1 LERPENCPI
10 NIYDVMLKCWQWEPY
25 MRPTFEKIHSELENL
40 FHEFSTSASISTTC
54 LNLTNLNVNPSLINN
69 SPVLTIN
76 NLGVAP
82 YSSHS
87 QNLISTTP
95 TNQHTLSSFQT
106 SSLATRKNHVPPPR
120 PPERSCS
127 FKDVENL
134 QHINL
139 PLSLNAENKPT
150 HVMRIDKDNLINN
163 LSPNLN
169 AIPSSTST
177 LSLLSPQN
185 SNVNNINVQKNPF
198 SIQSNHKS
206 RPKSRVFTSNGTSNE
221 SYDLNQNSNEEN
233 KEQNKTSL
241 NLRQTIN
248 IINNKFGTL
257 PSKISNKNNSK
268 ITKNNEQSNENDL
281 KEEKEL
287 NEFQRVFN
295 QLKKQ
300 PKEDENSTKPV
311 KINEIDEDKN
321 KELNIKTA
329 LFKSTQ
335 SNHNLKKT
343 SDTEN
348 LTIKENK
355 TPIDAVKPAI
365 AQKKASHFERFIPTR
380 SSTTNLIESNS
391 STRSN
396 QNNSSSHSTSTTRS
410 SFNLHHSKSLSNTI
424 QKDQSPNP
432 KSNNSTVEY
441 ACFNIK
447 PSQYKQTGIFLPVNN
462 NSSSISSLNGKG
474 KELSVLKIIKDDLEL
489 LIQKLRNLQKEKNSL
504 VKSCDEARLIQQLE
518 ANLTNFLKSIN
529 DFSDRTSQELNILL
543 TDSSLVSA
551 KEELVQK
558 VKQLLAQI
566 KSNNIFLFVINH
578 NGFVMNDF
586 DTNMIQ
592 LSKNFTEFMQVL
604 DKMTCVFTQQAI
616 LNKNNAQ

>member
-1 LERPENCPI
+1 MERPENCPI